1 MPELAFF
8 LKAFISL
15 IAIMNPFSSV
25 PIVISLVQDYS
36 VKEIRIIAFKAAL
49 YAALILIFFLFTG
62 DLLFKFMGITLPA
75 FKVGGG
81 ILLFLIAL
89 NLVYGEFGKEKGKK
103 HEIEAA
109 LQRENIALIP
119 LAMPLLA
126 GPGSITTVL
135 ILRASA
141 KSFEDVIWLL
151 GAIILASF
159 ISFIVFAASSFLYNL
174 LGKTGINVLSRITGI
189 LLLAV
194 SVQFITE
201 GLKVLLFK

>member
-25 PIVISLVQDYS
+25 PIVISLLQDYS
-36 VKEIRIIAFKAAL
+36 QKEIRIISLKAAL
-49 YAALILIFFLFTG
+49 YAALILVFFLFTG

-89 NLVYGEFGKEKGKK
+89 NLVYGEFGKEKGKT

-126 GPGSITTVL
+126 GPGAITTVL

-141 KSFEDVIWLL
+141 KNFEGLVLL
-151 GAIILASF
+151 LIAIVVASF
-159 ISFIVFAASSFLYNL
+159 IAFLVFASSSFLYKI
-174 LGKTGINVLSRITGI
+174 LGRTGINVFARITGI

-201 GLKVLLFK
+201 GLKILLFK

>member
-49 YAALILIFFLFTG
+49 YAAFILIFFLFTG

-141 KSFEDVIWLL
+141 KSIKEVTLLL
-151 GAIILASF
+151 GAIIVASF
-159 ISFIVFAASSFLYNL
+159 LAFIVFASSYFLYNL
-174 LGKTGINVLSRITGI
+174 FGRTGINVLSRITGI

>member
-1 MPELAFF
+1 MPEVAFF

-36 VKEIRIIAFKAAL
+36 VKEIRVIAFKAAL

-159 ISFIVFAASSFLYNL
+159 ISFLVFAASSFLYNL

>member
-1 MPELAFF
+1 MPEVAFF
-8 LKAFISL
+8 LKALISL

-36 VKEIRIIAFKAAL
+36 VKKIRIIAFKAAL
-49 YAALILIFFLFTG
+49 YAAFILIFFLFTG

-141 KSFEDVIWLL
+141 KSMKEVALLL
-151 GAIILASF
+151 GAIIVASF
-159 ISFIVFAASSFLYNL
+159 VAFIVFVSSYLLYNL
-174 LGKTGINVLSRITGI
+174 LGRAGINVLSRVTGI

>member
-49 YAALILIFFLFTG
+49 YAAFILIFFLFTG

-141 KSFEDVIWLL
+141 KSIKEVTLLL
-151 GAIILASF
+151 GAIIVTSFLA
-159 ISFIVFAASSFLYNL
+159 FIVFASSYFLYNL
-174 LGKTGINVLSRITGI
+174 LGRTGINVLSRITGI

>member
-36 VKEIRIIAFKAAL
+36 EKEIRIIAFKAAL
-49 YAALILIFFLFTG
+49 YSAIILIFFLFTG

-141 KSFEDVIWLL
+141 KNIEEVVLLL
-151 GAIILASF
+151 GAIVLASF
-159 ISFIVFAASSFLYNL
+159 IAFLVFAASYFLYNL
-174 LGKTGINVLSRITGI
+174 LGRAGINVLSRITGI